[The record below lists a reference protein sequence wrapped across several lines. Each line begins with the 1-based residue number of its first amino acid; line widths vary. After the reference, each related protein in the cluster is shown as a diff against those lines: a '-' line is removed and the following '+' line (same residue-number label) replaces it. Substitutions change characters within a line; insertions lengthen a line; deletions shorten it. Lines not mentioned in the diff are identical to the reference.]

1 MVLDAFVSDV
11 TFLAIVVAFVY
22 YYYLPFQTKKTKTR
36 KFASEINNNVLLYVK
51 IYIVV
56 EINVYVVQMICICNQ
71 KPRKYA
77 SEIDNIMFYYM

>member
-1 MVLDAFVSDV
+1 MVLDAFVFDV

-22 YYYLPFQTKKTKTR
+22 YYYLPFQTNKQ
-36 KFASEINNNVLLYVK
+36 INNNVLLYVK

-56 EINVYVVQMICICNQ
+56 EINVYVVQMICNQ

-77 SEIDNIMFYYM
+77 SEIDNNVL

>member
-1 MVLDAFVSDV
+1 MVLDAFVFDV

-36 KFASEINNNVLLYVK
+36 KYASEIDNNVLLYVK

-56 EINVYVVQMICICNQ
+56 EINVYVVQIYVIKNHENTQ
-71 KPRKYA
+71 AK
-77 SEIDNIMFYYM
+77 